1 MKNIRKSWFGGA
13 VALLAAAALS
23 GCWDD
28 SDTSDPVPP
37 VVDTS
42 IVPDS
47 AGASS
52 AAFNTYVKGLAA
64 GDESSEPKTFN
75 TTFTVPAEDSGEP
88 DPVT

>member
-1 MKNIRKSWFGGA
+1 MKNIRKTWLS
-13 VALLAAAALS
+13 AAAALLVAATLS
-23 GCWDD
+23 GCWGD

-37 VVDTS
+37 VVDTT

-52 AAFNTYVKGLAA
+52 AAFNTYVKGLPS

-75 TTFTVPAEDSGEP
+75 ATFMPPAEDTAEP
-88 DPVT
+88 DAVT